1 MATEASVKKQ
11 EFTKFDKHN
20 FCNQILK
27 SDNKIRSAA
36 LVNINGAV
44 DVLIHREG
52 HIPLLSDGES
62 TPALTQ
68 ATFRLLSRKLHESK
82 IGKTIYSLSVHE
94 YIARISIPLGDDL
107 ALLLSVDRKSNYSDI
122 IFKKVKPILERHDF
136 DIAK

>member
-1 MATEASVKKQ
+1 MATEASIKKQ
-11 EFTKFDKHN
+11 ELTKFEKHN
-20 FCNQILK
+20 FCNQVLK

-36 LVNINGAV
+36 FVNINGSIGA
-44 DVLIHREG
+44 LIHREG
-52 HIPLLSDGES
+52 HTPLLSDGES

-82 IGKTIYSLSVHE
+82 IGKTVYSLTVHE

-122 IFKKVKPILERHDF
+122 IFKKVKPVLQRHNF
-136 DIAK
+136 DIAE